1 MGEGA
6 NYPASA
12 PTAAEPSAMKMS
24 GIISEDQRANYPGQH
39 DELEPANDHAVNP
52 EIALNDS
59 SVPEGSVVVGLRA
72 ITSGVSTAA
81 VCTAARGGFMVAP

>member
-1 MGEGA
+1 LGEGA
-6 NYPASA
+6 NNPASA

-24 GIISEDQRANYPGQH
+24 GIVSENQGANYPGQH
-39 DELEPANDHAVNP
+39 DAPDPANDHAVTP

-59 SVPEGSVVVGLRA
+59 SVPEGSVAVGLRA

-81 VCTAARGGFMVAP
+81 ADVCTAAY